1 MNGATAANDTVA
13 RRVSP
18 SRDQPMSNHLAYS
31 AISMTARRKCQL
43 GENYFSQG
51 HAGACTTHGS
61 ANASFSSPNFNK
73 TWASHKLPHTRSF
86 LPRKVMRRPKPEV
99 PTLHV
104 PHASHHRTLSIPS
117 LKRGAPKKT
126 FPHPVP
132 RCRLRQGMLPVD
144 TSRMKKG
151 CCSTSGGLRP
161 RMQRSYNGYRRNAL
175 GISRRISLTPQHR
188 RTPPRR
194 NHALRNFH
202 YKAPLRRRPH
212 APQKLQKNEGKTLGH
227 VAGLRHTPHPQRNH
241 HSSHS

>member
-1 MNGATAANDTVA
+1 MNGATAANGAVA
-13 RRVSP
+13 QSA
-18 SRDQPMSNHLAYS
+18 SHIRDQSLSNHLMYS
-31 AISMTARRKCQL
+31 AIKMTARRKSQL
-43 GENYFSQG
+43 GKNYFSQG
-51 HAGACTTHGS
+51 PADAYTMHGS
-61 ANASFSSPNFNK
+61 ANASFSSPDFKK
-73 TWASHKLPHTRSF
+73 TWASHHLPHTTSF
-86 LPRKVMRRPKPEV
+86 LPRKAMRRPKPEV

-161 RMQRSYNGYRRNAL
+161 RMRRSYNGYRRNAL

-188 RTPPRR
+188 RNPPRR
-194 NHALRNFH
+194 NHAPRNPQ

-212 APQKLQKNEGKTLGH
+212 APQRLQNSACKTLGH
-227 VAGLRHTPHPQRNH
+227 AAGLLILKHFDDDSVT
-241 HSSHS
+241 

>member
-1 MNGATAANDTVA
+1 MNGATAANGAVA
-13 RRVSP
+13 RSVSHI
-18 SRDQPMSNHLAYS
+18 RDQPMSNHLAYS

-73 TWASHKLPHTRSF
+73 TWASHQLPHTTSF

-104 PHASHHRTLSIPS
+104 PHASHHRTLSVPS
-117 LKRGAPKKT
+117 LKRGEPKKT

-161 RMQRSYNGYRRNAL
+161 RM
-175 GISRRISLTPQHR
+175 
-188 RTPPRR
+188 
-194 NHALRNFH
+194 
-202 YKAPLRRRPH
+202 
-212 APQKLQKNEGKTLGH
+212 
-227 VAGLRHTPHPQRNH
+227 
-241 HSSHS
+241 

>member
-13 RRVSP
+13 RSVSP

-73 TWASHKLPHTRSF
+73 TWASHQLPHTTSS
-86 LPRKVMRRPKPEV
+86 LPRPVMRRPKPEV
-99 PTLHV
+99 PTLQV

-117 LKRGAPKKT
+117 LKRGAAKKT

-132 RCRLRQGMLPVD
+132 RCRLRQGMSPACI
-144 TSRMKKG
+144 SRMKAE
-151 CCSTSGGLRP
+151 CFSTSGGLKL
-161 RMQRSYNGYRRNAL
+161 RMQRS
-175 GISRRISLTPQHR
+175 
-188 RTPPRR
+188 
-194 NHALRNFH
+194 
-202 YKAPLRRRPH
+202 
-212 APQKLQKNEGKTLGH
+212 
-227 VAGLRHTPHPQRNH
+227 
-241 HSSHS
+241 